1 MQRHLIVV
9 IDEDYEN
16 RKLIKEVLEKDY
28 EVALAASYGEA
39 EEILKK
45 QRAQVIITD
54 QMVSGMTGLDIL
66 NRTRNY
72 SPNAVKIILARYADA
87 EMLLNV
93 INNSNVFRYILKPWE
108 PYELKVTVKNAI
120 EKYVMTEEN
129 RTLIEKLKENYSK
142 TVLML
147 ANALEA
153 RDKFSQG
160 HSERVAYA
168 SICIAKRFN
177 TPQYQ
182 LEMLYSACL
191 LHDIGKIGVPE
202 EIYRKPG
209 KLDDDDM
216 IYIKAHTTIA
226 ERILAPI
233 PAFKEMIPIIRH
245 HHERVDGKG
254 YPDGL
259 EGDKI
264 PFLARIV
271 TVADTF
277 DAITSDRPYR
287 SGKTFEEAMKIIEEE
302 KGKQLDA
309 QIADI
314 FLSMLNA
321 KKITSLWELE

>member
-1 MQRHLIVV
+1 MQRHLILV

-16 RKLIKEVLEKDY
+16 RKLIKEVLERDY
-28 EVALAASYGEA
+28 EVALAASFEDAEA
-39 EEILKK
+39 ILKK
-45 QRAQVIITD
+45 QRVEVIITD

-66 NRTRNY
+66 NKTKIY

-93 INNSNVFRYILKPWE
+93 INSSNVFRYILKPWE
-108 PYELKVTVKNAI
+108 PYELKITVKNAV

-129 RTLIEKLKENYSK
+129 RTLVEKLKENYSK

-160 HSERVAYA
+160 HSERVAYT

-177 TPQYQ
+177 IPQYQ

-202 EIYRKPG
+202 EIYRKTG
-209 KLDDDDM
+209 KLDADDM

-226 ERILAPI
+226 ERILSPI
-233 PAFKEMIPIIRH
+233 PAFKEMIPIIRY

-259 EGDKI
+259 AGDKI

-287 SGKTFEEAMKIIEEE
+287 EGRSFEEAMQIIEGE

-309 QIADI
+309 QIVDV
-314 FLSMLNA
+314 FLSMLKA
-321 KKITSLWELE
+321 KQISSLWELE